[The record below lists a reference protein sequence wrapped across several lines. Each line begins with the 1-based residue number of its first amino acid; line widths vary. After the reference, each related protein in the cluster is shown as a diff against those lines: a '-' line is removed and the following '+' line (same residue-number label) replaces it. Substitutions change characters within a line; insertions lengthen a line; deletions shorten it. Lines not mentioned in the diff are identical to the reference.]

1 MISRRAFV
9 AGSVTLLAAPL
20 GAEAQQQR
28 VYKIGYLGLG
38 AGPTHLYDASISRRT
53 SRTRMDRRAKHRD

>member
-1 MISRRAFV
+1 MISRRVFV

-38 AGPTHLYDASISRRT
+38 AGPTST
-53 SRTRMDRRAKHRD
+53 TRAFREELREVLRLKP